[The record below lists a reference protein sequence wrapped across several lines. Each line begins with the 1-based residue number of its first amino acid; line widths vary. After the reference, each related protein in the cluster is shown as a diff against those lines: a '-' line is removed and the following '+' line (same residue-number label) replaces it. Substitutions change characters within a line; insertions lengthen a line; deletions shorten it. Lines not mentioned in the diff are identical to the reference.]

1 MESKAILKINKKKT
15 TYFLT
20 WQQKTKL
27 IPSGTIPFI
36 WIAKEQTTKYQK
48 KYPYFCC
55 MTNKILLAVLF
66 VVAILNANGQ
76 KSKTKGD
83 EPDKN
88 ISTFL
93 NDGRVKG
100 VNNLIRIRL
109 APTFMGYMGAS
120 YERKFGEKFGL
131 ELGANVKINKS
142 AIWEEYREANFN
154 APFGTE
160 YIASKNGIGFIL
172 FPKYYKYGK
181 YINNG
186 RYIGLQANL
195 RLFKSD
201 FNNYVPSAILDTYA
215 SQSNVSCSYKSL
227 FLVWGNQ
234 RHFGSRFTFGLELG
248 FGVNQDKINNLNE
261 YSWNSGTSTSVIN
274 KINVKHYQITGLIDL
289 SFGILL

>member
-1 MESKAILKINKKKT
+1 MH
-15 TYFLT
+15 
-20 WQQKTKL
+20 
-27 IPSGTIPFI
+27 SGTIPFL
-36 WIAKEQTTKYQK
+36 WIAKEQTTRYQK

-55 MTNKILLAVLF
+55 MTNKIFLAMLF

-120 YERKFGEKFGL
+120 FERKFGEKFGL

-160 YIASKNGIGFIL
+160 YIASKNGIGFSI

-181 YINNG
+181 YINHG
-186 RYIGLQANL
+186 RYIGLQLNT
-195 RLFKSD
+195 RSFKSD
-201 FNNYVPSAILDTYA
+201 FNLYVPSTIMDTYA
-215 SQSNVSCSYKSL
+215 TQSDVACSYKSL

-234 RHFGSRFTFGLELG
+234 RQFGSRFTFGMELG
-248 FGVNQDKINNLNE
+248 FGVNQDNIKKLNQYTWDDVNSKSIITKID
-261 YSWNSGTSTSVIN
+261 
-274 KINVKHYQITGLIDL
+274 VKHNQITMQFDL